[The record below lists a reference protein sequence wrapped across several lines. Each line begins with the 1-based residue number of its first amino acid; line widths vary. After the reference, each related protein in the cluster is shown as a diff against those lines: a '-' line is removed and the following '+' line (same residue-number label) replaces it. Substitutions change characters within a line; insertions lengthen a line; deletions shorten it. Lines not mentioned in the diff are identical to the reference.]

1 MRFSPDAH
9 DGRDPVFKI
18 YAESKGAGSH
28 GTLYRLRLLERVA
41 RAVVDLVANPLAK
54 GVCLLDS
61 AYIQRQ
67 AGRSFRGDPRAPS
80 LNPNVC

>member
-1 MRFSPDAH
+1 MMDETGCLKFMPSRRAPD
-9 DGRDPVFKI
+9 
-18 YAESKGAGSH
+18 
-28 GTLYRLRLLERVA
+28 RLRLLGRVA